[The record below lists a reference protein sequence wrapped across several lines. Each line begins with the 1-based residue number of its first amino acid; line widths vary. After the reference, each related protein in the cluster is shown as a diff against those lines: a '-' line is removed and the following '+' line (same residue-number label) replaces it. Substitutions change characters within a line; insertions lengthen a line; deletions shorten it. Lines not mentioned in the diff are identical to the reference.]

1 MELLS
6 SDRLLKVI
14 PEEVQTAQ
22 SLHASMDWFIK
33 VIKSA
38 YLKRDLKRYSDLKI
52 AQAFEIL
59 IRIGFYIII
68 YMPFQNIHR
77 GSTIYKNNIM
87 KVQYVKSF
95 PTFLFSTIA

>member
-22 SLHASMDWFIK
+22 SLHASMGWIRK

-38 YLKRDLKRYSDLKI
+38 NLRKNPKRPSALKI
-52 AQAFEIL
+52 AHIFEIL
-59 IRIGFYIII
+59 IRIRLDILT
-68 YMPFQNIHR
+68 N
-77 GSTIYKNNIM
+77 
-87 KVQYVKSF
+87 VSF
-95 PTFLFSTIA
+95 